1 MTFLEALE
9 EAKKGKKVRHNL
21 WSPGI
26 YLAIENGNIKIC
38 NTQITYLTKGDYTS
52 NSWELYKESIL
63 DKTEK
68 KYLLNIIKPF
78 KNRIISIAKKKCPL
92 LFNQSFIKINIK
104 YFNDTDIWYG
114 TINSP
119 TFATVDMFQNM
130 KVDYEYTVEEL
141 DL

>member
-21 WSPGI
+21 WSPEM
-26 YLAIENGNIKIC
+26 YLAIENGNIKMC
-38 NTQITYLTKGDYTS
+38 NTQITYLTKGYYTS
-52 NSWELYKESIL
+52 NYWELYKESIL

-68 KYLLNIIKPF
+68 KYILNIIKPF
-78 KNRIISIAKKKCPL
+78 KNRVISIAKKKCPL

-130 KVDYEYTVEEL
+130 KADYEYTVEEL

>member
-9 EAKKGKKVRHNL
+9 EAKKGKKVRHDL
-21 WSPGI
+21 WSPEI

-38 NTQITYLTKGDYTS
+38 NTQYNCLTKDYYTS
-52 NSWELYKESIL
+52 NYWELYKESIL

-68 KYLLNIIKPF
+68 EYLLNIIKPF
-78 KNRIISIAKKKCPL
+78 KNKITSIAKKKCSL

-130 KVDYEYTVEEL
+130 KADYEYTVEEL

>member
-1 MTFLEALE
+1 M
-9 EAKKGKKVRHNL
+9 
-21 WSPGI
+21 
-26 YLAIENGNIKIC
+26 
-38 NTQITYLTKGDYTS
+38 
-52 NSWELYKESIL
+52 
-63 DKTEK
+63 
-68 KYLLNIIKPF
+68 
-78 KNRIISIAKKKCPL
+78 
-92 LFNQSFIKINIK
+92 SFIKINIK